1 MDDPFSIIGTL
12 WPMPTGNIRP
22 TRPKYPYYSFVVSGL
37 VSHLHEPDDQPRRH
51 PVGRMMHRRAIRG
64 ESMRIF
70 PPEMADD
77 PTPRLP

>member
-1 MDDPFSIIGTL
+1 MS
-12 WPMPTGNIRP
+12 TGNIRP
-22 TRPKYPYYSFVVSGL
+22 TSPKYPYYSFVVSGL
-37 VSHLHEPDDQPRRH
+37 VSHLLEPADQPRRD
-51 PVGRMMHRRAIRG
+51 PVGRMMYHPAIRG